1 VVIGSIIIG
10 VAILA
15 FLIYN
20 YIVWNLLYNVSAKYG
35 LDVYKGIAT
44 VNRGCTH

>member
-1 VVIGSIIIG
+1 MSYDWVETDDDVVDLEHALKFELVKSIVVIGSIIIG

-20 YIVWNLLYNVSAKYG
+20 YIV
-35 LDVYKGIAT
+35 
-44 VNRGCTH
+44 